1 MTKQNPTT
9 FFLSF
14 IAGFVDTAGFI
25 ALSGIFTAHITGNLV
40 LAGSSIALYHKYDD
54 VLSRLILIPVFIV
67 GVILTSSVLKR
78 LQYDDKK
85 KLRFLFTLQ
94 AFLLLLFSFSGAA
107 LFSHW
112 ITVHAVTGI
121 IIQASLAVLAMAI
134 QNTYVKL
141 LLPNFMPTTVM
152 TGNIT
157 NFSIEIE
164 KFLSAFSIRKSIKLT
179 ATGYAVL
186 GFLLGCVGGAFGV
199 VEVGLLCILFPVLIL
214 ILLAFT
220 KRQ

>member
-14 IAGFVDTAGFI
+14 IAGYVDTAGFI

-40 LAGSSIALYHKYDD
+40 LAGSSIAQYHKYDD
-54 VLSRLILIPVFIV
+54 VFSRLILIPVFVV
-67 GVILTSSVLKR
+67 GVILTASVIKR
-78 LQYDDKK
+78 LQYDDKN
-85 KLRFLFTLQ
+85 KLRFLFIVQ
-94 AFLLLLFSFSGAA
+94 AFLLLLFSFSGVAI
-107 LFSHW
+107 FSDW
-112 ITVHAVTGI
+112 VAVHTVTGI

-134 QNTYVKL
+134 QNTYLKL

-157 NFSIEIE
+157 NFSIGIE
-164 KFLSAFSIRKSIKLT
+164 NFLSTFSIRKPIKLS
-179 ATGYAVL
+179 AAAYALL
-186 GFLLGCVGGAFGV
+186 GFSLGCVGGAFGV

-214 ILLAFT
+214 ILLAFF
-220 KRQ
+220 K